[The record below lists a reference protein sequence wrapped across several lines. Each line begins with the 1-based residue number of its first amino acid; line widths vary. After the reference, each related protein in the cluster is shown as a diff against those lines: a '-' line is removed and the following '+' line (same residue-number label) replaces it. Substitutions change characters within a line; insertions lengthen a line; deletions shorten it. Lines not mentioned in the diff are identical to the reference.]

1 MKFLIVFVALF
12 AIALARPEVE
22 IVRHDSEVGPEGY
35 KFAVETSDGTSKHE
49 EGHLKDAGTDDE
61 AISVKGSYSWVD
73 TDGNSHTLNYI
84 ADENGF
90 QPEGVD
96 VPKA

>member
-12 AIALARPEVE
+12 AIALARPDVHTLREE
-22 IVRHDSEVGPEGY
+22 SDVGPESY
-35 KFAVETSDGTSKHE
+35 KFAVETSDGTKKEE
-49 EGHLKDAGTDDE
+49 EGHLKGAGTDDE

-73 TDGNSHTLNYI
+73 TDGNSHTINYI

>member
-35 KFAVETSDGTSKHE
+35 KFAVETSDGTKRGE
-49 EGHLKDAGTDDE
+49 EGHLKE
-61 AISVKGSYSWVD
+61 ADSALSITGSYSWVD
-73 TDGNSHTLNYI
+73 TEGNTHTINYV
-84 ADENGF
+84 ADENGY
-90 QPEGVD
+90 QPEGAD